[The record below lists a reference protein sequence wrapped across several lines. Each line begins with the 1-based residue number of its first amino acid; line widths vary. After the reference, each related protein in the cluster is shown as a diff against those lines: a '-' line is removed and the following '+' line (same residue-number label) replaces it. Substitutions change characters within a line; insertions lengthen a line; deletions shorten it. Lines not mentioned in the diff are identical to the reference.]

1 MTSSVTSST
10 VAQNDFIPC
19 KKYYNLILIVF
30 LRLTEYTIVAI
41 LLLHLK
47 FVFRFAKRL
56 LSDNRNVGE
65 QRYYIDVIHNIH
77 STMINWYN

>member
-19 KKYYNLILIVF
+19 KKYYNLISIVF
-30 LRLTEYTIVAI
+30 LRLTECTIVAI

-77 STMINWYN
+77 FTMIIWYN